1 MCHYITLVVDGIAE
15 DAVRSYMLEQGRDA
29 SPVENASI
37 RAILK
42 PSEMQYLTVRRP
54 KFCDCGT
61 GLLRDQKRPPD
72 NNAAETTKLK
82 RKGWSQAKIERA
94 ISQREAA
101 AEREQSAPDGPDFW
115 SALLGGLLFNPE
127 VRSAGLLLHSYQA
140 SVVTEEI
147 PAKRK
152 ELEVNNLNKALLDF
166 EEDHLIIFSKAVR

>member
-1 MCHYITLVVDGIAE
+1 MCSSDL
-15 DAVRSYMLEQGRDA
+15 
-29 SPVENASI
+29 
-37 RAILK
+37 
-42 PSEMQYLTVRRP
+42 
-54 KFCDCGT
+54 
-61 GLLRDQKRPPD
+61 
-72 NNAAETTKLK
+72 AAETTKLK